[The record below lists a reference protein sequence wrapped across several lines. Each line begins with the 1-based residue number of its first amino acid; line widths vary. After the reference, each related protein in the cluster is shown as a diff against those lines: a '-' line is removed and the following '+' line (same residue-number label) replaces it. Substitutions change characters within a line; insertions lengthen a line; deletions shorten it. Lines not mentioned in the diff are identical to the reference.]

1 MVTASLAL
9 EGIAV
14 FADGFCVVGGQSG
27 ANSLAAEFYPTGIRA
42 TGSGWAMGIGR
53 AGSIVGG
60 VLLSSQLGMRRVFW
74 VAALPPLIAASAGF
88 AVSPRRP
95 SL

>member
-1 MVTASLAL
+1 
-9 EGIAV
+9 
-14 FADGFCVVGGQSG
+14 VVGGQSG
-27 ANSLAAEFYPTGIRA
+27 ANVLAAEFYPTGIRA

-53 AGSIVGG
+53 AGSIVGPIVGG

-88 AVSPRRP
+88 VVSPRRP